1 MLLNY
6 YLRKR
11 TKLKQSKIEL
21 DKLGYFTYFT
31 PTYLMV
37 IKNNGYT
44 DQDQSVDI
52 GDMLCA
58 IREFDGKMIL
68 TYNFAN
74 VSDEEVFDNK
84 PEMIRFIKKQFP
96 L

>member
-1 MLLNY
+1 MIRNSNKNRMDIKHL
-6 YLRKR
+6 
-11 TKLKQSKIEL
+11 QIEL
-21 DKLGYFTYFT
+21 VQLGYFTYFT

-37 IKNNGYT
+37 IKNNEYT

-96 L
+96 I